1 MKCLYTNAQSLVNK
15 HFELQAVVDIYDPDI
30 IGITETW
37 LNSKISDNEYCI
49 EGYHKPIRQDRVDT
63 KDGRGGGVLLLI
75 KNSINYV
82 QIVPDNSIDY
92 TNSVWIEVVNND
104 GKKTVIGVVYR
115 SPNSTETNN
124 EKLYKCIQ
132 ELSNRNLI
140 IMGDFNYP
148 NIDWNNLHTT
158 RDGLDFM
165 NLIMDNFLCQ
175 HVNFPTRENNILDLF
190 ISSDPNMVDNLQC
203 VGKLGS
209 SDHVLVLAE
218 LNFKTCVAENLQEI
232 PDWKKAN
239 MDRIKDSLNL
249 IMDNFLCQHVNFPTR
264 ENNILDLFISS
275 DPNMVDNLQCVGKL
289 GSSDHVLVL
298 AELNFKTCIAENLQE
313 IPDWKKAN
321 MDRIKDSLNIDW
333 KQKLEGKDTFSSWN
347 EFKTLLNNSIN
358 INVPMKKRRTKTN
371 KKIWITREIVRQ
383 IRKKKHLY
391 RNYRLTR
398 EPQTYNRYKEVEA
411 HVKQL
416 IKDSV
421 QRFEQKLGDNIK
433 HDSKSFYKYV
443 KSKQQVKDSIG
454 PLKGQNGEVSS
465 DSKFMA
471 EELNAFFASSFTR
484 ENTENISSSNVKF
497 KGDSEEKLTDINI
510 TPELVRKHLLKL
522 KRYKSPGPDNIGSSL
537 LLDICDYISEPLSL
551 IFNMSIHLKQVPTDW
566 KHANVTPIFKK
577 GDKSDP
583 GNYRPISLTSQIC
596 KVLESILRDN
606 IVNHL
611 NTHTLLLKSQHGFTK
626 GKSCLT
632 NLLSFLEDVTKAI
645 DDLVGWL
652 VLLLYVPSQ
661 QLWSLRD
668 GQFT

>member
-1 MKCLYTNAQSLVNK
+1 
-15 HFELQAVVDIYDPDI
+15 
-30 IGITETW
+30 
-37 LNSKISDNEYCI
+37 
-49 EGYHKPIRQDRVDT
+49 
-63 KDGRGGGVLLLI
+63 
-75 KNSINYV
+75 
-82 QIVPDNSIDY
+82 
-92 TNSVWIEVVNND
+92 
-104 GKKTVIGVVYR
+104 
-115 SPNSTETNN
+115 
-124 EKLYKCIQ
+124 
-132 ELSNRNLI
+132 
-140 IMGDFNYP
+140 MGDFNYP

-158 RDGLDFM
+158 RDGSDFM

-190 ISSDPNMVDNLQC
+190 ISSDPNMVDNLQS

-239 MDRIKDSLNL
+239 MDRIKDSLN
-249 IMDNFLCQHVNFPTR
+249 
-264 ENNILDLFISS
+264 
-275 DPNMVDNLQCVGKL
+275 
-289 GSSDHVLVL
+289 
-298 AELNFKTCIAENLQE
+298 
-313 IPDWKKAN
+313 
-321 MDRIKDSLNIDW
+321 IDW

-347 EFKTLLNNSIN
+347 ELKSLLNNSIN
-358 INVPMKKRRTKTN
+358 NNVPMKKRRTKTN

-522 KRYKSPGPDNIGSSL
+522 KQNKSPGPDNIGSSL

-551 IFNMSIHLKQVPTDW
+551 IFNMSIHPANKCLLTGNMPMLLPYLRKVINRILGITD
-566 KHANVTPIFKK
+566 
-577 GDKSDP
+577 
-583 GNYRPISLTSQIC
+583 Q
-596 KVLESILRDN
+596 
-606 IVNHL
+606 
-611 NTHTLLLKSQHGFTK
+611 
-626 GKSCLT
+626 
-632 NLLSFLEDVTKAI
+632 
-645 DDLVGWL
+645 
-652 VLLLYVPSQ
+652 
-661 QLWSLRD
+661 
-668 GQFT
+668 